1 MACFIV
7 PVSEAIVTTI
17 AGKIVKK
24 HEDNTPM
31 KECDSKIPF
40 SKKLNVLNEMEVRG
54 CLPLNIYGMVKLCR
68 GFLF

>member
-31 KECDSKIPF
+31 KE
-40 SKKLNVLNEMEVRG
+40 
-54 CLPLNIYGMVKLCR
+54 
-68 GFLF
+68 